1 MLKTMKTALSF
12 VFAFALTFLLSPVQ
26 AQQGQLPPLVST
38 SGLGEV
44 KVQPDQLTF
53 RVGVEIREK
62 TLEETRKAADQR
74 TAALISFLRKSG
86 IDDKDVQT
94 ENLSIYPIY
103 AGQEYGQTA
112 PQSFQ
117 ATRTISVTL
126 KKLNRFDELMAGL
139 YKAGANRVDGITY
152 ETTQLKKHQEEARK
166 KAVQDARQKAVL
178 LASEL
183 GAKVGR
189 PYQINEGG
197 NSGPQPVM
205 YGKVALRGESMM
217 DAGGSTLA
225 LGEITVT
232 AAVEVSFLLE

>member
-1 MLKTMKTALSF
+1 MKTALPF
-12 VFAFALTFLLSPVQ
+12 VLAFALSFLFSSAHARQSP
-26 AQQGQLPPLVST
+26 LPPLVST

-74 TAALISFLRKSG
+74 TAALLSFLKKAG
-86 IDDKDVQT
+86 IDAKDVQT
-94 ENLSIYPIY
+94 ENLSVYPIY
-103 AGQEYGQTA
+103 SGQEYGQTA

-117 ATRTISVTL
+117 ASRTISVTL
-126 KKLNRFDELMAGL
+126 KKLDRFDELMGGL

-152 ETTQLKKHQEEARK
+152 ETTQLKKHQEEARR

-183 GAKVGR
+183 GSKVGR

-197 NSGPQPVM
+197 NSGPRPVM
-205 YGKVALRGESMM
+205 YGKAVLREQSVM
-217 DAGGSTLA
+217 DAGGPTLA

>member
-1 MLKTMKTALSF
+1 MKKALSL
-12 VFAFALTFLLSPVQ
+12 VFASAFLFFAAPAF

-62 TLEETRKAADQR
+62 TLEETRKVADQR
-74 TAALISFLRKSG
+74 TAALINYLKKNG
-86 IDDKDVQT
+86 IDDKHVQT
-94 ENLSIYPIY
+94 ENLSIFPIY
-103 AGQEYGQTA
+103 SGQEYGQTT

-117 ATRTISVTL
+117 ASRTISVTL
-126 KKLNRFDELMAGL
+126 QKLDRFDALMAGL

-152 ETTQLKKHQEEARK
+152 ETTQLKKHQEEARR
-166 KAVQDARQKAVL
+166 KAVQDARQKAMM

-183 GAKVGR
+183 GSKVGR
-189 PYQINEGG
+189 PYQINESG
-197 NSGPQPVM
+197 NSGPRPVM
-205 YGKVALRGESMM
+205 YGKIALRGESAM
-217 DAGGSTLA
+217 DAGGGPTLA

-232 AAVEVSFLLE
+232 AAVDVSFLLE

>member
-1 MLKTMKTALSF
+1 MKTILPF
-12 VFAFALTFLLSPVQ
+12 VFAMLLSFSSSLGY
-26 AQQGQLPPLVST
+26 AQQHPLPPLVNT

-62 TLEETRKAADQR
+62 TLDETRKAADQR
-74 TAALISFLRKSG
+74 TAALISFLKKSG

-94 ENLSIYPIY
+94 ENLSVYPIY
-103 AGQEYGQTA
+103 SGPEYGQTA

-126 KKLNRFDELMAGL
+126 KKLNRFDELMTGL

-152 ETTQLKKHQEEARK
+152 ETTQLKKHQEEARR
-166 KAVQDARQKAVL
+166 KAVQDAKQKAVL

-183 GAKVGR
+183 GSKVGR
-189 PYQINEGG
+189 PYQINESGNGG
-197 NSGPQPVM
+197 PRPVLYAKAAM
-205 YGKVALRGESMM
+205 REMSAM
-217 DAGGSTLA
+217 DAGGPTIA
-225 LGEITVT
+225 LGEITIT
-232 AAVEVSFLLE
+232 STVEVSFLLE